1 MKHPSP
7 ELPRMTRRI
16 EPGYTM
22 VSITSLRGLRRL
34 LKAVVV
40 LQVLNLAVELWG
52 VWR

>member
-7 ELPRMTRRI
+7 ELPRLRRF
-16 EPGYTM
+16 EMGHTM

-40 LQVLNLAVELWG
+40 LQVLNLAVALWG

>member
-1 MKHPSP
+1 MKHISP
-7 ELPRMTRRI
+7 ELPRLRRF
-16 EPGYTM
+16 EMGHTM